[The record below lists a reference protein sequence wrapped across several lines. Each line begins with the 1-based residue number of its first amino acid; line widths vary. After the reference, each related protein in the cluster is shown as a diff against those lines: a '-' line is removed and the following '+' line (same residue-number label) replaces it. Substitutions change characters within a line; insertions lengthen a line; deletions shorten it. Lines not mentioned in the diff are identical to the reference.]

1 MGGPLVEALQR
12 LELPVRSFTTTAITK
27 PPLIDALVLAIE
39 RGDIGL
45 TNNAQLINELQAY
58 ESDRLPSGAVR
69 YSAPGGMHD
78 DHVISLALAWRA
90 VARGGP
96 MVLFEA

>member
-1 MGGPLVEALQR
+1 MR
-12 LELPVRSFTTTAITK
+12 RDNLPTCVSTGNPGKPNTT
-27 PPLIDALVLAIE
+27 LL
-39 RGDIGL
+39 
-45 TNNAQLINELQAY
+45 NELQAY
-58 ESDRLPSGAVR
+58 ESERLPSGAVR

-96 MVLFEA
+96 VVLFGA